1 VTGEH
6 PEFGSELKQ
15 LAQQILLMLDP
26 VIQAAAAFAPTAG
39 DEPGKCQQVWCPVCA
54 IGAFA
59 SGEEHPLTAI
69 VAEHGAALLSL
80 VRALAN
86 SDDAEPAE
94 GNARSEGSEQV
105 SKVPGRYQPIPV
117 TVHD

>member
-1 VTGEH
+1 VTDEH
-6 PEFGSELKQ
+6 PECGPELKQ
-15 LAQQILLMLDP
+15 LAQQILVLLDP
-26 VIQAAAAFAPTAG
+26 LIQAAAAFAPPVG
-39 DEPGKCQQVWCPVCA
+39 GEPGKCQQVWCPVCA
-54 IGAFA
+54 IVAFA

-94 GNARSEGSEQV
+94 ANARSEGSEQV
-105 SKVPGRYQPIPV
+105 SKVPGRYQSIPV
-117 TVHD
+117 TLHD